1 MINSNFLQNPRAIHS
16 SKEILTKLKV
26 MLGVKSAK
34 ELAAIFNVKPNTIS
48 SWKKRNTLCYVKL
61 IEVCNLY
68 EIDLNEL
75 FLVNY
80 QNKTIEKS
88 YIKRP
93 IIYIDDYL
101 EYYLSIEGKHQKL
114 KQIYFP
120 KQVCFD
126 IIIQLYA
133 TIQANKESYLVYV
146 FCKKVD
152 FAAVEI
158 ASNYVLLLVG
168 KGFQTYKIVEVNQQ
182 EKVLYLQKDTEEI
195 TVVKAQEILE
205 IFEWIKYLPC

>member
-1 MINSNFLQNPRAIHS
+1 M
-16 SKEILTKLKV
+16 
-26 MLGVKSAK
+26 
-34 ELAAIFNVKPNTIS
+34 
-48 SWKKRNTLCYVKL
+48 CYVKL
-61 IEVCNLY
+61 IEVCNRY

-133 TIQANKESYLVYV
+133 KIQANKESYLVYV

-152 FAAVEI
+152 FAAVKI
-158 ASNYVLLLVG
+158 ASNYVLLLAG

-182 EKVLYLQKDTEEI
+182 EKVLYLQKDTDEI